1 MKRKLRR
8 KIYKLLSDAG
18 LSSLSIGTFGMMS
31 SMITTQDPKLTFIS
45 TGFLAGGLICKIGS
59 EVVMIKELSNKLESD
74 ESIWKNTKLYYLFCE
89 QNRLKRVKTYIIY
102 KNNNYSFRESE
113 LLLKDLSRDLISLN
127 RKINILEDDKI
138 SIKEKIELI
147 SKIEEEIEFS
157 ELYNSL
163 KKSLFNEVNVV
174 GFVEKKSN
182 IEDYV
187 RTKKTCKILEFPK
200 IKDK

>member
-89 QNRLKRVKTYIIY
+89 QNRLKRVQT
-102 KNNNYSFRESE
+102 
-113 LLLKDLSRDLISLN
+113 
-127 RKINILEDDKI
+127 
-138 SIKEKIELI
+138 
-147 SKIEEEIEFS
+147 
-157 ELYNSL
+157 
-163 KKSLFNEVNVV
+163 
-174 GFVEKKSN
+174 
-182 IEDYV
+182 
-187 RTKKTCKILEFPK
+187 
-200 IKDK
+200 